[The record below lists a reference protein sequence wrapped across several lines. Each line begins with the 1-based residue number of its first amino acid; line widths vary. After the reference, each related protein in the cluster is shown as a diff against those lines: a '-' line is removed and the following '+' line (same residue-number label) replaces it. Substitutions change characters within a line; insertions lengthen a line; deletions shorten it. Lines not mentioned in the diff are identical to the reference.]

1 MEERPDTDMP
11 KADKHASATIRT
23 LFEEEGTG
31 ALGDFDDGLERP
43 LPPGVVPGEK
53 DGTNS

>member
-1 MEERPDTDMP
+1 MEERPNTDMP